1 VAECRAMRK
10 RSGLAAAG
18 FGVVL
23 LLLAS
28 LGRAAQEE
36 LLDQARRLVADS
48 KPFVQAANDVD
59 AELAARRAPRKEA
72 FKRLKEAHSL
82 YDKYLDANPSK
93 EEAIDKEYVEMMVL
107 LHGIKKDSA
116 IGELE
121 RDDAPAAGGDP
132 AKQPGDD
139 PPAPAG
145 DDPARPKGG
154 GADPAGGQTPAPPPA
169 APDAAVRAKQRLSE
183 VRDFEKSHPGDLPQI
198 QKLYSAFLAEF
209 PDPALP
215 EYTDAATRLGAVND
229 RIKSVFQTATKR
241 DYDTLAGSDTKDETK
256 VLNRL
261 TQDLASKDQDV
272 RRRAAKLLTATRS
285 RSATYFL
292 ARGLADKD
300 DEFAKLC
307 RDGVVAIGGTY
318 AGENLVKLYRNSPGE
333 KQALALDVFC
343 DIVKKGPF
351 EAVNQSRA
359 IGRFT
364 LSNEGPVAVAAF
376 KLLASMGPQGGPGLA
391 VALDSRVMEKKT
403 YAMDKMLEARYW
415 KGAGFLAGRYLVEG
429 KDGGT
434 VLLRNHAM
442 ATIEKMGAYA
452 VPHLIDLLHGP
463 TGRYTGMVLTKI
475 TGVEIEADEVKKAR
489 EWWDVHKPKDAE

>member
-1 VAECRAMRK
+1 MPRMRK
-10 RSGLAAAG
+10 GELVSAAG
-18 FGVVL
+18 AL
-23 LLLAS
+23 LLLGSWAF
-28 LGRAAQEE
+28 AAQEE
-36 LLDQARRLVADS
+36 LLDQARKFVADA

-59 AELAARRAPRKEA
+59 AELASRRAPRKEA
-72 FKRLKEAHSL
+72 FKRLKEARSL

-93 EEAIDKEYVEMMVL
+93 EDAIDKEYVEMMVL

-121 RDDAPAAGGDP
+121 KDDAPAAGSEP
-132 AKQPGDD
+132 VK
-139 PPAPAG
+139 PAG
-145 DDPARPKGG
+145 DDPAKAPGGTTDPGG
-154 GADPAGGQTPAPPPA
+154 GDATPPAPA
-169 APDAAVRAKQRLSE
+169 APDAGARAKTRLAE
-183 VRDFEKSHPGDLPQI
+183 VRDFEKAHPGDLPQL

-215 EYTDAATRLGAVND
+215 EYTDAAARLGAVND
-229 RIKSVFQTATKR
+229 RIKSVFQGATKR
-241 DYDTLAGSDTKDETK
+241 DYDSLSGSDTKDETK

-261 TQDLASKDQDV
+261 TMDLASKDQEV

-292 ARGLADKD
+292 ARGLADRD

-307 RDGVVAIGGTY
+307 HDGLVAIGGTS
-318 AGENLVKLYRNSPGE
+318 AGDNLVKLYRNSPGE
-333 KQALALDVFC
+333 KQAFALDVFA

-351 EAVNQSRA
+351 EEVNQSRW

-364 LSNEGPVAVAAF
+364 LSNEGPVALAAF
-376 KLLASMGPQGGPGLA
+376 KLLTSMGPEGGPGLA

-403 YAMDKMLEARYW
+403 YAMDKMVEAKYW
-415 KGAGFLAGRYLVEG
+415 KGAAFLAGRYLVEG

-434 VLLRNHAM
+434 VLLRNHAA

-452 VPHLIDLLHGP
+452 VPYLFDALHGP

-475 TGVEIEADEVKKAR
+475 TGIEIEADEVKKAR
-489 EWWDVHKPKDAE
+489 DWWEVHKPKDAE